1 MAAPSTSVIH
11 SPLTYNELV
20 QHTCAF
26 FQVAIES
33 LLCVRNV
40 YPPEVFQRRKKYN
53 TPVYQ
58 VRHPGL
64 ANYVGLIIKSIKAEL
79 YKASVER
86 VVLVIT
92 ESGDHTPLE
101 RFVFH
106 LDYLIP
112 VPPPRDRDLMIDKA
126 PSLHDL
132 ELHLRG
138 FMLKLMLVESSLAP
152 IPDHENTTFAVL
164 LEYKP
169 GRGPNSDDK
178 NEPEEGPWV
187 PADREGSSE
196 TEAADRSN
204 KPKFVPIKTFDSG
217 VINLMLHVEDDSN
230 AKAAA
235 RATPPSSFASSQ
247 RREGGGNAHG
257 DGNRQAGGRS
267 SPRSEE
273 GDGSMLGFGMS
284 DDDDGGDWR

>member
-1 MAAPSTSVIH
+1 MAAPSTSVVH

-33 LLCVRNV
+33 LLCIRNV

-64 ANYVGLIIKSIKAEL
+64 ANYVGLIIKSIKSEL

-92 ESGDHTPLE
+92 ESTDHTPLE

-112 VPPPRDRDLMIDKA
+112 VPPSRDRDLMIDSA
-126 PSLHDL
+126 PSLHEL
-132 ELHLRG
+132 ELYLRG
-138 FMLKLMLVESSLAP
+138 FMLKLMLIEASLAP
-152 IPDHENTTFAVL
+152 LPHPENTTFAVL
-164 LEYKP
+164 LEYKT
-169 GRGPNSDDK
+169 GHGPNSDDR

-187 PADREGSSE
+187 PADGQRTAHDE
-196 TEAADRSN
+196 TTEDRSH
-204 KPKFVPIKTFDSG
+204 KPTFVPIKTFDSG
-217 VINLMLHVEDDSN
+217 VINLMLHVEDDTH

-235 RATPPSSFASSQ
+235 RATLTPSSSFAPSQ
-247 RREGGGNAHG
+247 QPQHREGEEGGA
-257 DGNRQAGGRS
+257 QS
-267 SPRSEE
+267 SPRSDDG
-273 GDGSMLGFGMS
+273 GDGSMVGFGMS
-284 DDDDGGDWR
+284 DEDDGGGDWR